1 MNLEKRMDKTEFLNQ
16 LRASLNGK
24 MDAEEVADNLRY
36 YEEYINGQLR
46 LGRTESEVMTSLGSP
61 RLIARS
67 IMDATNVKE
76 QYENAADRSSEWQQG
91 AWQQADQQAA
101 WQQNE
106 RQGTWQQA
114 DWKEDDRRS
123 GWQRAGWRQPKTH
136 MDPDAYRQE
145 DFHTRTNIPWLA
157 KFFTLP
163 KWIRM
168 TIGFAALA
176 AFMIVLCW
184 ILKFLFPIIMLGMI
198 SLFLVKLFRDWLN

>member
-16 LRASLNGK
+16 LRASLNGR

-46 LGRTESEVMTSLGSP
+46 LGRTESEVMASLGSP

-67 IMDATNVKE
+67 ITDATKVKE
-76 QYENAADRSSEWQQG
+76 RYENEANRSSEWQQG
-91 AWQQADQQAA
+91 AWQQDERQGA
-101 WQQNE
+101 WQQA
-106 RQGTWQQA
+106 G
-114 DWKEDDRRS
+114 WKEDDQQS
-123 GWQRAGWRQPKTH
+123 GWQRASWRQPKTH
-136 MDPDAYRQE
+136 MEPDAYRQE
-145 DFHTRTNIPWLA
+145 DFHTKTNIPWLA
-157 KFFTLP
+157 KFFTFP
-163 KWIRM
+163 KWLRM

-176 AFMIVLCW
+176 AFMIVFFW